1 MRPTLALAWPGLA
14 AIGVTRCRRAPRPP
28 ELPVGIFYKAPSVA
42 AALSARPPFLGRQLS
57 VFFARRSRSGRLSPV
72 APRLAHR
79 RVSSAVHE
87 VHHRWPA
94 GADHRRQRPTLRYRP
109 AGTRC
114 QLGRMKK
121 GDAWRRAVVGRHGRL
136 SYLSEFFTQRLRPR
150 RLSPPTP
157 LFGVPIVGIL
167 YK

>member
-28 ELPVGIFYKAPSVA
+28 ELPVGIFYTAPSVA
-42 AALSARPPFLGRQLS
+42 AALSAHPPFWGATCRYSLQVIPVGPPFACCAALG
-57 VFFARRSRSGRLSPV
+57 
-72 APRLAHR
+72 HR

-87 VHHRWPA
+87 VPHRWPA
-94 GADHRRQRPTLRYRP
+94 GADHRRQRPTPRYRP

-121 GDAWRRAVVGRHGRL
+121 GDAWRHAVVGR
-136 SYLSEFFTQRLRPR
+136 TAA
-150 RLSPPTP
+150 
-157 LFGVPIVGIL
+157 
-167 YK
+167 